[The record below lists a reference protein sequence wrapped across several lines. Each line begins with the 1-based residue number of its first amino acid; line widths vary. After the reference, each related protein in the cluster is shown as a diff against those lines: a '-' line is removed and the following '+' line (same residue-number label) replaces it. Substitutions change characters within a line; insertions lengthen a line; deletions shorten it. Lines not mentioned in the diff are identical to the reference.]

1 MGRAWRIE
9 FEGALYHVMSRGNEG
24 NDIFIEDK
32 DREVFLKALG
42 EICERFEIDIFAY
55 VLMDNHYHLLIR
67 TGRANLSKAMQW
79 LGVTYTRR
87 FNDRHARSGH
97 LFQGRFKSILVQ
109 NDAYLMQLSC
119 YIHRNPLRAKLVDR
133 LARYRWSSYPIYAY
147 GYQSLDWLTT
157 ELILSQFIEKDR
169 HKAYREKVQRYAK
182 EEKRLWEDFR
192 HGLILGTKKY
202 VDKIRRTYLPHTT
215 HDEIPQQKSLAREFN
230 PSTLLVEAS
239 KKLKCD
245 LKAMKEANR
254 VSTQDK
260 ENRDLL
266 IYVLWKTGTVTNSKI
281 GDLFGITYSSV
292 SHSVKSTRLKL
303 EKNRQLKNKF
313 NRIYSLFKM

>member
-9 FEGALYHVMSRGNEG
+9 FEGAFYHVMSRGNEG
-24 NDIFIEDK
+24 NHIFLDDS
-32 DREVFLKALG
+32 DRQVFLKALG
-42 EICERFEIDIFAY
+42 EIRERFEIDIFAY

-67 TGRANLSKAMQW
+67 TKRANLSKAMQW

-119 YIHRNPLRAKLVDR
+119 YIHRNPLRANMVNRLV
-133 LARYRWSSYPIYAY
+133 RYRWSSYPIYAY
-147 GYQSLDWLTT
+147 GYQPPKWLST
-157 ELILSQFIEKDR
+157 ELILSQFFENDR
-169 HKAYREKVQRYAK
+169 CKAYREKVQRYAK

-202 VDKIRRTYLPHTT
+202 VDKIRQTYLPENAH
-215 HDEIPQQKSLAREFN
+215 HELPQQKSLAREFN
-230 PSTLLVEAS
+230 PSSLLIKAS
-239 KKLKCD
+239 KRLKCD
-245 LKAMKEANR
+245 LKSMRQASR
-254 VSTQDK
+254 VSARDK

-266 IYVLWKTGTVTNSKI
+266 IYALWNTGTMTNSKI

-303 EKNRQLKNKF
+303 AKNRQLKYKF
-313 NRIYSLFKM
+313 SRINSLFKT

>member
-24 NDIFIEDK
+24 NDIFLEDK
-32 DREVFLKALG
+32 DRRIFFKALS
-42 EICERFEIDIFAY
+42 EISERFEIDIIAY
-55 VLMDNHYHLLIR
+55 VLMNNHYHLLIR

-79 LGVTYTRR
+79 LGVNYTRR

-119 YIHRNPLRAKLVDR
+119 YIHRNPIRAKVVER
-133 LARYRWSSYPIYAY
+133 LAHYRWSSYPIYAY
-147 GYQSLDWLTT
+147 GYQSPEWLSTG
-157 ELILSQFIEKDR
+157 LILSQFIEKDR
-169 HKAYREKVQRYAK
+169 HRAYRQKVQRYAK

-192 HGLILGTKKY
+192 HGLILGSKKY
-202 VDKIRRTYLPHTT
+202 VDKVRQTYLPHSA

-245 LKAMKEANR
+245 LKALKEANR

-266 IYVLWKTGTVTNSKI
+266 IYVLWKTGTVTNSVI

-313 NRIYSLFKM
+313 NRVYSLFKM